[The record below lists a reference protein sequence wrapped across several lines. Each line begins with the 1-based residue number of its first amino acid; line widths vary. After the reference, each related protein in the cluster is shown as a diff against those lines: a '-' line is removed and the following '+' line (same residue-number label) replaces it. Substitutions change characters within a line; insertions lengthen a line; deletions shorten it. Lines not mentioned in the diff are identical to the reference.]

1 MVVCQCGT
9 QTFPWAL
16 PGGRFYNGGK
26 NHYHSRVRWQRRVS
40 APVLKEHGKGGE
52 RRERGRGNHNLIC
65 EEFNACQ
72 WCRAVSS
79 IITAYPLL
87 LQCSSLE
94 KFRGEKNIRSEN
106 IFFPLLHIG
115 RLSLLKLLIRILYVN
130 RLFIFSFLSK
140 RVVERHKQRD

>member
-106 IFFPLLHIG
+106 IFSPLTYWPSFVIKTAH
-115 RLSLLKLLIRILYVN
+115 KNLIRESIVY
-130 RLFIFSFLSK
+130 FQFP
-140 RVVERHKQRD
+140 VETCCRAP